1 MPVGRVNYI
10 LRAIN
15 VKPGQHTVV
24 LTFKPQSVKNTE
36 TAAYVAY
43 LLLVLAIVAGVL
55 LEIKRQKKEGEIKK
69 SEPSKQ

>member
-1 MPVGRVNYI
+1 M
-10 LRAIN
+10 
-15 VKPGQHTVV
+15 V